1 MKLAPGSF
9 LCELGEGEGDD
20 SFKSPSFASPSFA
33 SPSFES
39 PSFEP
44 SLEPSLSERPESLS
58 LALPRLPTGST
69 VAYQCSSCSFV
80 FSESFETG
88 PECCLG
94 KSPREAYLARC
105 APRSVMKLA

>member
-1 MKLAPGSF
+1 M
-9 LCELGEGEGDD
+9 CELGEREGED
-20 SFKSPSFASPSFA
+20 SLE
-33 SPSFES
+33 PSFES
-39 PSFEP
+39 ALESSF
-44 SLEPSLSERPESLS
+44 EPSLSERPESLS